1 MSVSKQA
8 ILDAL
13 STVQEPELKKDIVTL
28 NLVQIISSEGNQIDL
43 QVKVSNPA
51 MHSKMRMKEAVI
63 FAIQRTLGFEFKVN
77 VDVVSISGDEREG
90 DLRKVLPGV
99 KNIIAVT
106 SGKGGVGKSTI
117 SSNLACG
124 LAKKGYSVGYLDADI
139 YGPSAPLMFDLQHDK
154 PKLIDVDGHSKL
166 EPIVQYGVK
175 VLSIGFFADLNQA
188 VVWRGPM
195 ATKALT
201 QMVNDAHWGPLDYL
215 ILDLPPGTGDVHL
228 SIVQNI
234 PLTAA
239 LIVSTPQPVA
249 LIDAAKAI
257 AMFNLPAINV
267 PILGVVENM
276 AWFSSTGDPDDRQY
290 IFGKDGAKNMADDYE
305 LPCIAHIPLIQSI
318 REAGDVGRPAV
329 INEDNPAHFYFD
341 EMIGNFEREL
351 RMLPF
356 RKKTETREQQN

>member
-1 MSVSKQA
+1 MSISKQS
-8 ILDAL
+8 ILEAL
-13 STVQEPELKKDIVTL
+13 SAVQEPDLKKDIVSL
-28 NLVQIISSEGNQIDL
+28 NLVKIIKAEGLDIEL
-43 QVKVSNPA
+43 EVKVSNPA

-63 FAIQRTLGFEFKVN
+63 FAIQRTLGYEFKTQVE
-77 VDVVSISGDEREG
+77 VIPISGDEREG

-117 SSNLACG
+117 SANLAVG
-124 LAKKGYSVGYLDADI
+124 LAQKGYSVGYLDADI

-154 PKLIDVDGHSKL
+154 PKLVNIDGTSKL
-166 EPIVQYGVK
+166 EPIEQYGVK

-201 QMVNDAHWGPLDYL
+201 QMVNDAHWGPLDYM

-228 SIVQNI
+228 SIVQQI

-249 LIDAAKAI
+249 LIDAAKAV
-257 AMFNLPAINV
+257 AMFQLPAINV
-267 PILGVVENM
+267 PILGFVENM
-276 AWFSSTGDPDDRQY
+276 AWFSPSESSDEKMY
-290 IFGKDGAKNMADDYE
+290 LFGQDGTKNMAADLS
-305 LPCIAHIPLIQSI
+305 LPLIAQVPLIQGI
-318 REAGDVGRPAV
+318 RESGDVGRPA
-329 INEDNPAHFYFD
+329 IMQEDTAMQHHLTEF
-341 EMIGNFEREL
+341 IGNFEREM

-356 RKKTETREQQN
+356 RMKKSTSE

>member
-1 MSVSKQA
+1 MSISKQA

-13 STVQEPELKKDIVTL
+13 SAVQEPELKKDIVTL
-28 NLVQIISSEGNQIDL
+28 NLVKIIRAEGHDIEL
-43 QVKVSNPA
+43 EVKVSNPA
-51 MHSKMRMKEAVI
+51 MHSRMRMKEAVI
-63 FAIQRTLGFEFKVN
+63 FAIQRTLGFEFKTN
-77 VDVVSISGDEREG
+77 VEVIPISGDERDG

-117 SSNLACG
+117 SANLAVG
-124 LAKKGYSVGYLDADI
+124 LAQKGYSVGYLDADI

-154 PKLIDVDGHSKL
+154 PKLVDINGTSKL
-166 EPIVQYGVK
+166 EPIEQYGVK
-175 VLSIGFFADLNQA
+175 ILSIGFFADLNQA

-201 QMVNDAHWGPLDYL
+201 QMVNDAHWGALDYM

-228 SIVQNI
+228 SIVQQI

-249 LIDAAKAI
+249 LIDAAKAV
-257 AMFNLPAINV
+257 AMFQLPAINV
-267 PILGVVENM
+267 PILGFVENM
-276 AWFSSTGDPDDRQY
+276 AWFSPSESSQEKLF
-290 IFGKDGAKNMADDYE
+290 IFGQEGTKNMADDHS
-305 LPCIAHIPLIQSI
+305 LPLIAQIPLIQGI
-318 REAGDVGRPAV
+318 REAGDVGRPA
-329 INEDNPAHFYFD
+329 ILQEESSMAHYLKDF
-341 EMIGNFEREL
+341 IGNFEREM

-356 RKKTETREQQN
+356 RKKQDQS

>member
-1 MSVSKQA
+1 MSISKQA
-8 ILDAL
+8 ILEAL
-13 STVQEPELKKDIVTL
+13 RSIQEPDLKKDIVTL
-28 NLVQIISSEGNQIDL
+28 NLVKIVHAEGHDIEL
-43 QVKVSNPA
+43 EVKVSNPA
-51 MHSKMRMKEAVI
+51 MHARMRMKEAVI
-63 FAIQRTLGFEFKVN
+63 FAIQRTLGFEFKTK
-77 VDVVSISGDEREG
+77 VDVIPISGDEREG

-117 SSNLACG
+117 SSNLAVG
-124 LAKKGYSVGYLDADI
+124 LAQKGYSVGYLDADI
-139 YGPSAPLMFDLQHDK
+139 YGPSAPLMFDLQHEK
-154 PKLIDVDGHSKL
+154 PKLIQIDGVSKL
-166 EPIVQYGVK
+166 EPILQYGVK

-228 SIVQNI
+228 SIVQQI

-249 LIDAAKAI
+249 LIDAAKAV
-257 AMFNLPAINV
+257 AMFQLPAINV
-267 PILGVVENM
+267 PILGFVENM
-276 AWFSSTGDPDDRQY
+276 AWYSPDESSQERIY
-290 IFGKDGAKNMADDYE
+290 LFGQEGTKHMADDFS
-305 LPCIAHIPLIQSI
+305 LPLIAQIPLIQGI
-318 REAGDVGRPAV
+318 REAGDVGRPA
-329 INEDNPAHFYFD
+329 ILQEDTAMNHHLTAF
-341 EMIGNFEREL
+341 IGNFEREM

-356 RKKTETREQQN
+356 RKQKTESA